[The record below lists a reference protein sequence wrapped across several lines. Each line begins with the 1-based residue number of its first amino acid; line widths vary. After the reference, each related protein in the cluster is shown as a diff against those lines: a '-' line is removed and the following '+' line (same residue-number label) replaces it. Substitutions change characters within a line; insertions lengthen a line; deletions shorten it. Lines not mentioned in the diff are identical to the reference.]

1 MLESCDKM
9 QSPQAHRKRIYRP
22 ERFFMTQVS
31 FRELVRQELSSTT
44 FCCYCLE
51 VQGDKWHC
59 CQENHFV
66 PFGDLYPEDQ
76 EGILDYEMDEYEGAN
91 K

>member
-1 MLESCDKM
+1 
-9 QSPQAHRKRIYRP
+9 
-22 ERFFMTQVS
+22 MTHTP
-31 FRELVRQELSSTT
+31 FRELVKQELENTT
-44 FCCYCLE
+44 FCCYCCE
-51 VQGDKWHC
+51 PQGSKWHC

-76 EGILDYEMDEYEGAN
+76 ESILDYEVEQYEGAG

>member
-1 MLESCDKM
+1 MIHT
-9 QSPQAHRKRIYRP
+9 P
-22 ERFFMTQVS
+22 
-31 FRELVRQELSSTT
+31 FRELVRQELSSIEY
-44 FCCYCLE
+44 CCYCFE
-51 VQGDKWHC
+51 PKGCKYHC

-76 EGILDYEMDEYEGAN
+76 EDILNNEMDEYEGAD

>member
-1 MLESCDKM
+1 
-9 QSPQAHRKRIYRP
+9 
-22 ERFFMTQVS
+22 MTHTS

-51 VQGDKWHC
+51 PQGSKWHC

-76 EGILDYEMDEYEGAN
+76 EDILNNELEEYEGVN

>member
-1 MLESCDKM
+1 
-9 QSPQAHRKRIYRP
+9 
-22 ERFFMTQVS
+22 
-31 FRELVRQELSSTT
+31 
-44 FCCYCLE
+44 

-76 EGILDYEMDEYEGAN
+76 EDILNYELEEYEGAG

>member
-1 MLESCDKM
+1 
-9 QSPQAHRKRIYRP
+9 
-22 ERFFMTQVS
+22 MTHTS
-31 FRELVRQELSSTT
+31 FRELVRKELENTT

-51 VQGDKWHC
+51 PQDGKYHC

-66 PFGDLYPEDQ
+66 PFGDLYLNDQ
-76 EGILDYEMDEYEGAN
+76 EEILDNEIDEYEGAD

>member
-1 MLESCDKM
+1 
-9 QSPQAHRKRIYRP
+9 
-22 ERFFMTQVS
+22 MTHTS
-31 FRELVRQELSSTT
+31 FRELVRKELENTT

-51 VQGDKWHC
+51 PQGGKYHC

-66 PFGDLYPEDQ
+66 PFGDLYLNDQ
-76 EGILDYEMDEYEGAN
+76 EEILDNEIDEYEGAD

>member
-1 MLESCDKM
+1 
-9 QSPQAHRKRIYRP
+9 
-22 ERFFMTQVS
+22 MTHVS
-31 FRELVRQELSSTT
+31 FRELVRRELANTT

-51 VQGDKWHC
+51 PQGSKYHC

-66 PFGDLYPEDQ
+66 PFGDLYLNDQ
-76 EGILDYEMDEYEGAN
+76 EEILDNEIDEYEGGD

>member
-1 MLESCDKM
+1 M
-9 QSPQAHRKRIYRP
+9 QSPQAKGKRIYRP
-22 ERFFMTQVS
+22 ERFFMTHVS

-76 EGILDYEMDEYEGAN
+76 EDILNNEMDEYEGAD

>member
-1 MLESCDKM
+1 
-9 QSPQAHRKRIYRP
+9 
-22 ERFFMTQVS
+22 MTHTS
-31 FRELVRQELSSTT
+31 FRELIRKELESTT

-51 VQGDKWHC
+51 PQGDKWHC

-76 EGILDYEMDEYEGAN
+76 EDILNNELEEYEGVN

>member
-1 MLESCDKM
+1 
-9 QSPQAHRKRIYRP
+9 
-22 ERFFMTQVS
+22 MTHTS
-31 FRELVRQELSSTT
+31 FRELIRKELENTT

-51 VQGDKWHC
+51 PQGGKYHC

-66 PFGDLYPEDQ
+66 PFGDLYLNDQ
-76 EGILDYEMDEYEGAN
+76 EEILDNEIDEYEGAD